1 MADVLDVQRMAAL
14 GRANEIRFRRA
25 AMKRDLKASRVKLAD
40 ILIDVPEWC
49 ESMIVIDLL
58 VAAPKIG
65 GVRAKQ
71 ALAKARISPAMTLG
85 GLTERQRADL
95 VARLR

>member
-1 MADVLDVQRMAAL
+1 MADAQRMAAL
-14 GRANEIRFRRA
+14 ERANEIRFRRA

-49 ESMIVIDLL
+49 ESMTVIDLL
-58 VAAPKIG
+58 VAAPKMG
-65 GVRAKQ
+65 GVKANK
-71 ALAKARISPAMTLG
+71 ALAQARISPAVTLG
-85 GLTERQRADL
+85 GMTERQRAVL